1 MDNLFNSR
9 KLFTALYLAKALRH
23 GVVRTS
29 GRGFPP
35 SVRQLEEK
43 NVREAQK
50 LRGRTAAA
58 KLINSP
64 ECPDLLACLVY
75 DTKPVHML
83 LMLEDS
89 IWWEVKKQRVWSA
102 IHQQIKE
109 VGFL

>member
-1 MDNLFNSR
+1 
-9 KLFTALYLAKALRH
+9 
-23 GVVRTS
+23 
-29 GRGFPP
+29 
-35 SVRQLEEK
+35 VRQLEEK

-50 LRGRTAAA
+50 LRGCTATA

-83 LMLEDS
+83 SMTEDS
-89 IWWEVKKQRVWSA
+89 IWWVVKKRRVWSA

-109 VGFL
+109 VGFF